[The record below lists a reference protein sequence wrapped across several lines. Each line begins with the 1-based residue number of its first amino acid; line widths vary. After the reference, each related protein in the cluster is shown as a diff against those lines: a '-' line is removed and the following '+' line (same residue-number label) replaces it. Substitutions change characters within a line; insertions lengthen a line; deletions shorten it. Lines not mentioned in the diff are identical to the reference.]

1 MTDTASRTAASDKS
15 SANSLGSWKDGDA
28 KRAIVDFV
36 TRVSA
41 DGGPDFV
48 PVDERIAT
56 FDNDGTLWCEKPMYV
71 QADFILRKWAA
82 MAAADPSLGE
92 RQPYK
97 AVVERDMAW
106 LGGILNHVP
115 ELVAGLGDAFGGITP
130 EEFETQVQAFFTS
143 VQHPTLG
150 VPYTGVGYA
159 PMREL
164 LAYLESNGFT
174 VFICTGGGRDFVR
187 VVGKELYGI
196 PRHRVIGSSPV
207 LEYRDGHLVR
217 TPAVEQPIDDGAG
230 KPVHIFARTGR
241 LPVFAG
247 GNSDG
252 DLQMLESARFG
263 LLVHH
268 DDGDREFAYDT
279 GAEHALATA
288 KEKGWAVASMKND
301 WTTVF

>member
-1 MTDTASRTAASDKS
+1 MTGSGETR
-15 SANSLGSWKDGDA
+15 LGSWNDGDT

-36 TRVSA
+36 RRVTTA
-41 DGGPDFV
+41 GGSDFV
-48 PVDERIAT
+48 REDERIAT

-71 QADFILRKWAA
+71 QADFILRKWGA
-82 MAAADPSLGE
+82 MAAADPSLRD

-115 ELVAGLGDAFGGITP
+115 ELVAGLGDAFGDLTP
-130 EEFETQVQAFFTS
+130 EEFETEVRAFFTS

-164 LAYLESNGFT
+164 IAYLESNGFT

-187 VVGKELYGI
+187 VVGQELYGI
-196 PRHRVIGSSPV
+196 PRYRVIGSSPV
-207 LEYRDGHLVR
+207 VEYRAGHLVR
-217 TPAVEQPIDDGAG
+217 TPAIEQPIDDGAG

-241 LPVFAG
+241 LPLFAA

-252 DLQMLESARFG
+252 DIQMLETARFG

-268 DDGDREFAYDT
+268 DDGDREFAYDS
-279 GAEHALATA
+279 GAEHALAEA
-288 KEKGWAVASMKND
+288 KDRGWTVASMKTD